1 MKESLTTR
9 QFVLWTLK
17 VHTNRNDRTSNDSTI
32 VSLSYKITHAIKKS
46 SSDLFDN
53 RIFALSCAKC
63 NSTADSILYL
73 YVLMHYAVSRFFQIW
88 KNSVLYHKVSYSIK
102 PPQMLKYQMFEPKEV
117 WWSIGSSPCFQIAR
131 PEFNSRPGASPVL
144 RILKLYHSRP
154 FVFFLILFFLYIKPC
169 KVFVPFC
176 HNIQKDN
183 SF

>member
-1 MKESLTTR
+1 MYWGHCRYMYTQVKRNNLKRQCTRDIAGTCTLYTQAKRKNLKRQCTLDIAGICTQLETTEFLQWHCCRYTQPEMKESLTTR

-73 YVLMHYAVSRFFQIW
+73 YVLMHYAVSQFFQIW
-88 KNSVLYHKVSYSIK
+88 KNSVLYHKV
-102 PPQMLKYQMFEPKEV
+102 
-117 WWSIGSSPCFQIAR
+117 
-131 PEFNSRPGASPVL
+131 
-144 RILKLYHSRP
+144 
-154 FVFFLILFFLYIKPC
+154 
-169 KVFVPFC
+169 
-176 HNIQKDN
+176 
-183 SF
+183 